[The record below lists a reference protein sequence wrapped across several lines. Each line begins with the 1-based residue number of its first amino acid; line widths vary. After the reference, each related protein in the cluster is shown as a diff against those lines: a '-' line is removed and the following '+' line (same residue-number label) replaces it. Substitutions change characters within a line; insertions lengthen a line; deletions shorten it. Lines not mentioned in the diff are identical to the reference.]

1 MFIAIVTCEPML
13 QKYLKTPKTYIFFL
27 FFLIIFKLITF
38 NTVQSS

>member
-13 QKYLKTPKTYIFFL
+13 QKYLKTPKTYIFS